1 MNAIRKAGG
10 VLLGV
15 ALMAGCNERND
26 QTGPTS
32 PATVPISAD
41 VAAGNT
47 SVVLDATG
55 DWVDITGQDYQD
67 EVRAEITKKGNT
79 FVFVMTLAGAVQGNP
94 PFPSWADIL
103 LWDFALDTRPTAFP
117 VGYPFTKN
125 TAASW
130 EFVIGHFV
138 YASGF
143 TDPLNPTSSPGI
155 LIDRRPL
162 LTGGQAIVTPIQFTI
177 DGAKMTWVVDAALLG
192 DPSTFQWAAG
202 TSAWQTSG
210 DDVKN
215 GYNQG
220 RHFDFVPNLNLGA
233 SLATWPR

>member
-1 MNAIRKAGG
+1 MKPIRVAETL
-10 VLLGV
+10 LLGA
-15 ALMAGCNERND
+15 ALMSGCTERNA
-26 QTGPTS
+26 QTGPTVT
-32 PATVPISAD
+32 ATGPFSVD
-41 VAAGNT
+41 VAAGQT

-67 EVRAEITKKGNT
+67 EVRAEITKQGNT
-79 FVFVMTLAGAVQGNP
+79 FVFVMTLAGAVGDDP
-94 PFPSWADIL
+94 TFPSWADAL

-130 EFVIGHFV
+130 ELVIGHFV
-138 YASGF
+138 HASGF
-143 TDPLNPTSSPGI
+143 TDPLNPNSSPGI

-192 DPSTFQWAAG
+192 NPSTFQWAAG

-220 RHFDFVPNLNLGA
+220 RHFDLVPNAG
-233 SLATWPR
+233 LATWPQ

>member
-1 MNAIRKAGG
+1 MKAIGMGRSF
-10 VLLGV
+10 LLGT
-15 ALMAGCNERND
+15 ALMVGCTERNH

-32 PATVPISAD
+32 PATGPISAD
-41 VAAGNT
+41 VAAGKT
-47 SVVLDATG
+47 SVVDDATG

-67 EVRAEITKKGNT
+67 EVRAEITKKGST
-79 FVFVMTLAGAVQGNP
+79 FGFVMTLAGAVGDNP
-94 PFPSWADIL
+94 TFPSWADAL
-103 LWDFALDTRPTAFP
+103 LWDFALDTRPTEFP

-125 TAASW
+125 TAAPW
-130 EFVIGHFV
+130 DFVVGHFV

-143 TDPLNPTSSPGI
+143 TDPLNPNSSPGI

-162 LTGGQAIVTPIQFTI
+162 FTGGQAIVTPIQFTI

-202 TSAWQTSG
+202 ISAWQTSG

-220 RHFDFVPNLNLGA
+220 RHFDHVPDAG
-233 SLATWPR
+233 LATWPQ

>member
-1 MNAIRKAGG
+1 MKPIRVAETL
-10 VLLGV
+10 LLGA
-15 ALMAGCNERND
+15 ALMSGCTERNA
-26 QTGPTS
+26 QTGPTVT
-32 PATVPISAD
+32 ATGPFSVD
-41 VAAGNT
+41 VAAGKT

-67 EVRAEITKKGNT
+67 EVRAEITKQGNT
-79 FVFVMTLAGAVQGNP
+79 FVFVMTLAGAVGDNP
-94 PFPSWADIL
+94 TFPSWADAL

-130 EFVIGHFV
+130 ELVIGHFV
-138 YASGF
+138 HASGF
-143 TDPLNPTSSPGI
+143 TDPLNPNSSPGI

-192 DPSTFQWAAG
+192 DPPTFRWGAG

-220 RHFDFVPNLNLGA
+220 RHFDLVPNAG
-233 SLATWPR
+233 LATWPQ

>member
-1 MNAIRKAGG
+1 MKTVRTIVSVAFAAALGG
-10 VLLGV
+10 
-15 ALMAGCNERND
+15 GCTEQNT
-26 QTGPTS
+26 QTGPTN
-32 PATVPISAD
+32 PATGPISAD
-41 VAAGNT
+41 LAVGKT

-55 DWVDITGQDYQD
+55 DWVDLTGQDYQD
-67 EVRAEITKKGNT
+67 EVRAEITRQGNT
-79 FVFVMTLAGAVQGNP
+79 FVFVMTLAGAVQDNP
-94 PFPSWADIL
+94 PFPSWADAL

-125 TAASW
+125 TAAPW

-138 YASGF
+138 YPSGF
-143 TDPLNPTSSPGI
+143 TDPRVPSPGV
-155 LIDRRPL
+155 LMDRTPL
-162 LTGGQAIVTPIQFTI
+162 LIGGEVKVTPIQFTI
-177 DGAKMTWVVDAALLG
+177 EGAKMTWVVDAALLG

-220 RHFDFVPNLNLGA
+220 RHFDHVPDAG
-233 SLATWPR
+233 LATWPK

>member
-1 MNAIRKAGG
+1 MKPIRTAGTL
-10 VLLGV
+10 LLGT
-15 ALMAGCNERND
+15 ALMAGCTEPNAR
-26 QTGPTS
+26 TGPVGT
-32 PATVPISAD
+32 ATGPLSAD
-41 VAAGNT
+41 VAAGKT

-67 EVRAEITKKGNT
+67 EVRAEITKQGNT
-79 FVFVMTLAGAVQGNP
+79 FVFVMTLAGAVGDNP
-94 PFPSWADIL
+94 TFPSWADAL
-103 LWDFALDTRPTAFP
+103 LWDFALDTRPTAFH

-125 TAASW
+125 TSSNW
-130 EFVIGHFV
+130 EFVIGHRV

-143 TDPLNPTSSPGI
+143 TDPLDPASSPGTM
-155 LIDRRPL
+155 ID
-162 LTGGQAIVTPIQFTI
+162 LTSEQAVIIPIQFTI
-177 DGAKMTWVVDAALLG
+177 EGAKMTWVVDAALLG

-220 RHFDFVPNLNLGA
+220 RHFDQVPNLNLGA
-233 SLATWPR
+233 SLATWPQ

>member
-1 MNAIRKAGG
+1 MNAIRNAGG
-10 VLLGV
+10 LLLGA
-15 ALMAGCNERND
+15 ALMAACTEPNAGAGPVGTA
-26 QTGPTS
+26 TGLLQ
-32 PATVPISAD
+32 AD
-41 VAAGNT
+41 VAAGKT

-67 EVRAEITKKGNT
+67 EVSAEITKQGNT
-79 FVFVMTLAGAVQGNP
+79 FVFVMTLAGAVGDNP
-94 PFPSWADIL
+94 TFPSWADAI

-125 TAASW
+125 TAAPW
-130 EFVIGHFV
+130 ELVIGHFV

-143 TDPLNPTSSPGI
+143 TDPLNPNSSPGI

-192 DPSTFQWAAG
+192 NPSTFQWAAG

-220 RHFDFVPNLNLGA
+220 RHFDHVPDAGR
-233 SLATWPR
+233 ATWPR

>member
-1 MNAIRKAGG
+1 MKVIGIGG
-10 VLLGV
+10 SLLLGT
-15 ALMAGCNERND
+15 ALMVGCNERND

-32 PATVPISAD
+32 PATGPISAD

-79 FVFVMTLAGAVQGNP
+79 FVFVMTLAGAVQDNP
-94 PFPSWADIL
+94 PFPSWADML

-117 VGYPFTKN
+117 VGYPFTKK
-125 TAASW
+125 TAAPW

-138 YASGF
+138 YPSGF
-143 TDPLNPTSSPGI
+143 TDPHVPSPGV
-155 LIDRRPL
+155 LLDRTPL
-162 LTGGQAIVTPIQFTI
+162 LTGGEVKVTPIQFTI

-192 DPSTFQWAAG
+192 DLSTFQWAAG

-210 DDVKN
+210 EDVKN

-220 RHFDFVPNLNLGA
+220 RHFDLVPDAG
-233 SLATWPR
+233 LAAWPK